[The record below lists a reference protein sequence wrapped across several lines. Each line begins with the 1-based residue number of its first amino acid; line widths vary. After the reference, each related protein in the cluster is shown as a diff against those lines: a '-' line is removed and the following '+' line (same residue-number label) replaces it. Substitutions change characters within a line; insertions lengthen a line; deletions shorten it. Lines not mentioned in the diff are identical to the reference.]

1 LSFSLR
7 FTGAHRDGLL
17 CHLRAMNTTA
27 SLLGALVVGLALGAC
42 RGSTENS
49 QGNGA
54 SSGGASQRT
63 YTVKLHR
70 PARVGMRRREAHVG
84 ESNERRQSTV
94 NGAETTVDERRTR
107 VEFNALSEV
116 LAVNSV
122 FKPTRLRY
130 TVERFEATAGQEQT
144 ASLEAGTVVE
154 VSLAEESAA
163 TTITVAGVAVSEPVR
178 KAFDAVI
185 SLTVSL
191 ETDDSVFGTAQPRA
205 IGATWAASVE
215 PLRQRM
221 GEGPLEIPSDGMSAS
236 VTLFGVVEREAG
248 QPLLDVRGEATIA
261 RARLRQVPEGFTSMT
276 LDMQMRMR
284 SLLPVHSPDAPPV
297 LSESSMDSTARGE
310 GSVQGATI
318 ALDMRSHSER
328 HSTFVTLP

>member
-1 LSFSLR
+1 
-7 FTGAHRDGLL
+7 
-17 CHLRAMNTTA
+17 MNTTA
-27 SLLGALVVGLALGAC
+27 SLLGALVVGLTLGAC

-49 QGNGA
+49 QGSGA
-54 SSGGASQRT
+54 SSGGASRT
-63 YTVKLHR
+63 YTVTLHR

-84 ESNERRQSTV
+84 ESSERRQSTV
-94 NGAETTVDERRTR
+94 NGAEPTVDERRTR
-107 VEFNALSEV
+107 VEFNAVSEV

-122 FKPTRLRY
+122 SKPTRLRY

-144 ASLEAGTVVE
+144 ATIQAGTVIE
-154 VSLAEESAA
+154 VALAEESSA
-163 TTITVAGVAVSEPVR
+163 TAITVAGVAVLEPVR
-178 KAFDAVI
+178 KALDAVI
-185 SLTVSL
+185 SLTVSQ
-191 ETDDSVFGTAQPRA
+191 ETDDSVFGTTQPRA
-205 IGATWAASVE
+205 VGATWAASVE

-236 VTLFGVVEREAG
+236 VTLFGVVEREPG
-248 QPLLDVRGEATIA
+248 QPLLDVRGEANIA

-284 SLLPVHSPDAPPV
+284 SLLPVNSPDAPPV

-318 ALDMRSHSER
+318 TLDLRSHSAR
-328 HSTFVTLP
+328 HSTFVALP